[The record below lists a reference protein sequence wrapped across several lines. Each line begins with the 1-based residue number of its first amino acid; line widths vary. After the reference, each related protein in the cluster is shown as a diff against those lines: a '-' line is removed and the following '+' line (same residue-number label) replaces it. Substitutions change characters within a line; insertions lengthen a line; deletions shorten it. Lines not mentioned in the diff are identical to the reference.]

1 MPPLKTIPLPYFEDS
16 TAWFLAIR
24 HLPYPAWLDSGRPKN
39 ELGRYDILVA
49 DPVLT
54 LTTEG
59 AQTRIQSKVLE
70 ELSPKDPFTLLS
82 QYLKIKPSPE
92 SDLPFIG
99 GALGYWAY
107 DLAWRLEKLPR
118 KNQQDIELPEMQIGI
133 YCWAIIL
140 DHRQKTCVLAMNQEI
155 DPAYNFSVIQELCRH
170 TPMFHDLKCFSKE
183 ATNPF
188 KINKLGS
195 NIKADKYANLFS
207 SVQDYI
213 KAGDCYQINLAQ
225 RFSSSYQGDSLLAYL
240 HLRQQ
245 LPSPFSAFMQ
255 WPSGSVLS
263 FSPER
268 FLQVRGDDI
277 ETKPIKGTIAR
288 GKTPEE
294 DLQNAQWLQSSQKN
308 LAENVM
314 IVDLLRNDLSKHATQ
329 VEVPH
334 LCELQSFANV
344 HHLVSTV
351 TAKLKT
357 DSSPIDLLRDA
368 FPGGSITGAPKI
380 RAMEIIEELEPNRR
394 SIYCGSIGYISVDGQ
409 MDTNIAIRTL
419 VCDKENIHCW
429 GGGGIVADSICNT
442 EYEETLAKVNVILQN
457 LEEYFSVKSV

>member
-1 MPPLKTIPLPYFEDS
+1 MPQVQINSLPYFEDS
-16 TAWFLAIR
+16 AAWFLAIR
-24 HLPYPAWLDSGRPKN
+24 HLPNPVWLDSGRPQSL
-39 ELGRYDILVA
+39 LGRYDILVA

-59 AQTRIQSKVLE
+59 SQTQIHTKTLDK
-70 ELSPKDPFTLLS
+70 LSPEDPFRLLS
-82 QYLKIKPSPE
+82 RYLKIDSSLK
-92 SDLPFIG
+92 SDWPFVG

-107 DLAWRLEKLPR
+107 DLAWRLENLPR
-118 KNQQDIELPEMQIGI
+118 KNAQDIQLPEMQLGI
-133 YCWAIIL
+133 YSWAIIQ
-140 DHRQKTCVLAMNQEI
+140 DHQQKTCVLIMNPAI
-155 DPAYNFSVIQELCRH
+155 DPAYNFSVIQHICRQN
-170 TPMFHDLKCFSKE
+170 TMFHNLKHFIKSD
-183 ATNPF
+183 NNSF
-188 KINKLGS
+188 KINILES
-195 NIKADKYANLFS
+195 NVKANKYAKMFA

-225 RFSSSYQGDSLLAYL
+225 RFSSSYQGDPLSAYL
-240 HLRQQ
+240 NLRQQ
-245 LPSPFSAFMQ
+245 LPSPFSAFIQ
-255 WPSGSVLS
+255 WESGAVLS

-268 FLQVRGDDI
+268 FLQVRGNRV

-294 DLQNAQWLQSSQKN
+294 DLRNAQWLESSQKN
-308 LAENVM
+308 RAENVM

-329 VEVPH
+329 IEVPH

-351 TAKLKT
+351 TGKLKPE
-357 DSSPIDLLRDA
+357 SSVIDLLRDA

-380 RAMEIIEELEPNRR
+380 RAMEIIEELEPNQR

-419 VCDKENIHCW
+419 VCDKENIYCW
-429 GGGGIVADSICNT
+429 GGGGIVADSICDK

-457 LEEYFSVKSV
+457 LQEHFSRK